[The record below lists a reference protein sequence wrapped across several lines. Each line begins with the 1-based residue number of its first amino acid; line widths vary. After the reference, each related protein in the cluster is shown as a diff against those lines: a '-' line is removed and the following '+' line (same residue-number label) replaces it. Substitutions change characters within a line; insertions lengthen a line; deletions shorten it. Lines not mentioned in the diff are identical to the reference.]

1 MTEYK
6 MNNLHRLYWAVL
18 AMPALLGACTVGPDY
33 QKPEAA
39 SPAVYKEAGDAW
51 KQAEPQDGID
61 RGSWWSIYNDPVLN
75 GLEEQI
81 ETSNQ
86 TLRQSEAAYRQ
97 AVAIVAEA
105 DATFYPTVSVAPAVT
120 RSKGGSGGSGR
131 ATPASTQYNAAA
143 TASWAPDLWGKIRR
157 TEEADIDTAQA
168 DAANVAGAR
177 LLAQATLAS
186 DYYQLRGTDQL
197 KNLFDETV
205 AAFTRSLKIT
215 KDQYEAGT
223 AQKSDVITAL
233 TQLESAQSQDINTGV
248 LRATLEH
255 AIAVLIGKPPSELT
269 IEPATLTDIVP
280 VTPTGVASRLLERRP
295 DIANAERLV
304 AAANA
309 QIGVAISAYY
319 PDLTLTGS
327 YGFASPTLGALF
339 SAANTVWSVGGSLS
353 ETVFDAG
360 SRDAGVAAARA
371 NYDQTVGN
379 YRQTVLAAF
388 QNVEDQLATLR
399 ILEKQAVVETDTVKQ
414 AKLAVELFLNEYK
427 AGTVAYTSVV
437 TAQSTALTEEE
448 AALMIQQNRLVAS
461 VTLIQALGGG
471 WDADLLPAPDHLD
484 HVEKQATAATDE
496 AK

>member
-1 MTEYK
+1 MTECETKY
-6 MNNLHRLYWAVL
+6 RRRGYWPVL
-18 AMPALLGACTVGPDY
+18 AMPMLLGACTVGPDY
-33 QKPEAA
+33 QKPDAA
-39 SPAVYKEAGDAW
+39 SPVVYKEAGDAW
-51 KQAEPQDGID
+51 KQAEPKDGID
-61 RGSWWSIYNDPVLN
+61 RGAWWSIYDDPVLD
-75 GLEEQI
+75 GLEKQI
-81 ETSNQ
+81 EASNQ

-97 AVAIVAEA
+97 AVALVAEA
-105 DATFYPTVSVAPAVT
+105 DAEFYPTASVAPSVT
-120 RSKGGSGGSGR
+120 RSKGGSGLAGGN
-131 ATPASTQYNAAA
+131 TPPVTVYNAAA
-143 TASWAPDLWGKIRR
+143 TATWAPDLWGKIRR
-157 TEEADIDTAQA
+157 TVESDVDTAQA

-197 KNLFDETV
+197 KTLLDETV
-205 AAFTRSLKIT
+205 VAFTRSLKIT

-269 IEPATLTDIVP
+269 IEPAPLTDIVP
-280 VTPTGVASRLLERRP
+280 VTPAGVASRLLERRP

-327 YGFASPTLGALF
+327 YGFTSPTLGALF

-360 SRDAGVAAARA
+360 SRDAAVAAARA
-371 NYDQTVGN
+371 NYDQTVAN

-437 TAQSTALTEEE
+437 TAQATALTEEE
-448 AALMIQQNRLVAS
+448 NALTIQQNRLVAS

-471 WDADLLPAPDHLD
+471 WVTDLLPDPDHLD
-484 HVEKQATAATDE
+484 QVEKQTAATTGE
-496 AK
+496 PK